1 MLADHERRLMLTR
14 TRNRGVSM
22 IEIMIALAVLAIL
35 TSLAL
40 PSFNGFIANQ
50 RIRAAAESLRSGVQ
64 LARVEALRRG
74 TGVVFDMS
82 GLDSSWAI
90 GCESPVGDDL
100 DGDGLPD
107 CPAQIQ
113 SAERAV
119 SGGAAVMSIT
129 ADSTRLTFSPV
140 GLVRQANLDGSAPLT
155 RVDIS
160 ALNVS
165 EQKPLRIL
173 VPAGGLSRICD
184 PAVTTVGDTR
194 KC

>member
-1 MLADHERRLMLTR
+1 
-14 TRNRGVSM
+14 M
-22 IEIMIALAVLAIL
+22 IEIAISLAVLAIL
-35 TSLAL
+35 TSIAL
-40 PSFNGFIANQ
+40 PSFTGFIANQ
-50 RIRAAAESLRSGVQ
+50 RIRATAESLRAGVQ
-64 LARVEALRRG
+64 LARIEALRRG

-82 GLDSSWAI
+82 GLDSSWTV

-119 SGGAAVMSIT
+119 AGGTAVMSIT
-129 ADSTRLTFSPV
+129 ADSARLTFSPV

-155 RVDIS
+155 RVDVA
-160 ALNVS
+160 ALNIS
-165 EQKPLRIL
+165 GQTPLRIL

-184 PAVTTVGDTR
+184 PAITTSGDTR